1 MKIYICLQKKE
12 FMSVDTV
19 RNHIKDNKVY
29 KYRFKAI
36 DNRIYFYIDEEDE
49 EPFKIFIDRVK
60 FDNRDVTI
68 IDVSDIRI
76 YSLVEDLIDEI
87 ESIDEKIEEVRCAVI
102 ANEREREFF
111 ITMLEK
117 LKRDLTQTII
127 DWEKQ

>member
-12 FMSVDTV
+12 FMSLDTV
-19 RNHIKDNKVY
+19 RNNTKDNKVY

-49 EPFKIFIDRVK
+49 EPFKRFIDMAK
-60 FDNRDVTI
+60 FDNESVTI
-68 IDVSDIRI
+68 IDISDIRI

-111 ITMLEK
+111 ITMLEN
-117 LKRDLTQTII
+117 LKRELTQTII
-127 DWEKQ
+127 DWGKQ